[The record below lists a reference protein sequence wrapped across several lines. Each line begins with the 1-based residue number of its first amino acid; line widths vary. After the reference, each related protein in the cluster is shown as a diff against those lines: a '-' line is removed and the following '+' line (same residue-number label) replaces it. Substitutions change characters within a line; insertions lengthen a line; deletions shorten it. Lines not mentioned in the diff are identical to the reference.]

1 MVPWRNVSVR
11 ITATSNPA
19 RGTEHGK
26 RHKVQS
32 MYCVRTLL
40 YSRDT
45 VQSYLVTEVDQ
56 PYRSQDALVKACLCP
71 MIA

>member
-11 ITATSNPA
+11 ITATSNPV
-19 RGTEHGK
+19 RGMEHGK

-32 MYCVRTLL
+32 M

-71 MIA
+71 IVA